1 MQLTITAY
9 HNHYVVTDQSGLT
22 LRILTKKA
30 LVWNLKHA
38 FGFSSDRLKAI
49 GAELQDKGVTKVAV

>member
-1 MQLTITAY
+1 MNLTITQS
-9 HNHYVVTDQSGLT
+9 HNHYVVTDASGLV

-38 FGFSSDRLKAI
+38 FGLKSAELKEI
-49 GAELQDKGVTKVAV
+49 GAALQAKGTYQVAV

>member
-1 MQLTITAY
+1 MSLTITQS
-9 HNHYVVTDQSGLT
+9 HNHYVVTDSAGLV

-38 FGFSSDRLKAI
+38 FGLKSSELKQI
-49 GAELQDKGVTKVAV
+49 GAQLQAQGHTKVAV